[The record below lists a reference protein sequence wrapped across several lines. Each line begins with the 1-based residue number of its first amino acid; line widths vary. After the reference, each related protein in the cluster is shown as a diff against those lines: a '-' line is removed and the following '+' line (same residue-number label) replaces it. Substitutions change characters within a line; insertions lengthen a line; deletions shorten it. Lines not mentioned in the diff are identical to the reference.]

1 LTPNRPFPTLSGIAS
16 EGGGMADEWEEI
28 RLIEERV
35 VKRRARTRE
44 QDQDLQE
51 AAVRPTKDAIP
62 TG

>member
-1 LTPNRPFPTLSGIAS
+1 
-16 EGGGMADEWEEI
+16 MADEWEEI
-28 RLIEERV
+28 RLIEGRV
-35 VKRRARTRE
+35 AKRRARTLE